1 MDVSLK
7 SPIHGSPI
15 YRKKLFNKDK
25 DVTVR
30 EELTDNARKIS
41 KANVDSIKSAGES
54 LPKPVFQTFT
64 QTVILLLLP
73 KVRMQSLPLS
83 NKLLRRMLLPKRN
96 ANKNRALRHQWES
109 IYFFT

>member
-54 LPKPVFQTFT
+54 LPKPVLQI
-64 QTVILLLLP
+64 QTVTETDILLLLS
-73 KVRMQSLPLS
+73 KVRIKSLPLS
-83 NKLLRRMLLPKRN
+83 NKPLQRMLSPK
-96 ANKNRALRHQWES
+96 
-109 IYFFT
+109 